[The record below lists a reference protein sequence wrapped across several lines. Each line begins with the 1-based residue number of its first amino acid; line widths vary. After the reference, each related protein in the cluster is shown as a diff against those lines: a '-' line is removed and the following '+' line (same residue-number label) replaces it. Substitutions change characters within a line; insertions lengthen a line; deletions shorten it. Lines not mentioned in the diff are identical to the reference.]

1 MKTLTYHEAQ
11 KIALQHLKRRIEAL
25 WPDLITDVTAPGTY
39 QIDVQIDLVEAMV
52 DVYSDVLKDTVRKIE
67 YMEEKIEAARAADME
82 ALEALSREDD
92 DEAVQDPDGDEDV
105 TVGKED

>member
-1 MKTLTYHEAQ
+1 MKTLTYHEAR
-11 KIALQHLKRRIEAL
+11 KIALQHLKRRLESL

-39 QIDVQIDLVEAMV
+39 QIDVQIDLVESMV
-52 DVYSDVLKDTVRKIE
+52 DVYSDVLKDIDRTIE
-67 YMEEKIEAARAADME
+67 YHDEKIEERNRLCE
-82 ALEALSREDD
+82 VGSQEDD